1 MKKIPVRQIQEPT
14 LADHFSIKAIED
26 LLNQGE
32 MIQELHRHDFY
43 YLLVL
48 KNGIGEHEIDFT
60 VHEVGDNT
68 LFFMRPGQV
77 HQLNLK
83 KGSTGY
89 LLQFK
94 PDFFDAQDHS
104 AVQLLRQASRQNF
117 CKTNTNQFEKLAN
130 ILAYI
135 FKEFTDRQERYHE
148 VIKTGLHVFFIELLR
163 NRQNKERPT
172 KGLNPYAQ
180 EKLEQFIELLEVR
193 LIIHKQVSQYAELM
207 NMSTYQLAAITKNLL
222 NKTPSDLI
230 NEYIILEAKR
240 QLLATSNQVSQIAY
254 YLGYE
259 DVSYF
264 IRFFK
269 KHTGTSPEVFR
280 QNLK

>member
-1 MKKIPVRQIQEPT
+1 MKKIPVRQIQEPN
-14 LADHFSIKAIED
+14 LADHFSIKAIEA
-26 LLNQGE
+26 LLVEGD
-32 MIQELHRHDFY
+32 MVQELHGHDFF

-48 KNGIGEHEIDFT
+48 KKGIGKHEIDFT
-60 VHEVGDNT
+60 MHEVGDNT
-68 LFFMRPGQV
+68 LFLMRPGQV

-83 KGSTGY
+83 TGSTGY
-89 LLQFK
+89 LIQFK
-94 PDFFDAQDHS
+94 TDFFDAQNHS

-117 CKTNTNQFEKLAN
+117 CKADTDRFNKLAN

-135 FKEFTDRQERYHE
+135 LKEFTDQQEGYQE
-148 VIKTGLHVFFIELLR
+148 VIKAVLHVFLIELLR
-163 NRQNKERPT
+163 QRQNKERPI
-172 KGLNPYAQ
+172 KGVNPYAQ
-180 EKLEQFIELLEVR
+180 EKLEQFVELLELR
-193 LIIHKQVSQYAELM
+193 LTIYKQVGQYAGLM
-207 NMSTYQLAAITKNLL
+207 NISTYQLAAITKNLL
-222 NKTPSDLI
+222 NKTPSELI

-269 KHTGTSPEVFR
+269 KHTGSSPDAFR
-280 QNLK
+280 KNFK

>member
-1 MKKIPVRQIQEPT
+1 MV
-14 LADHFSIKAIED
+14 
-26 LLNQGE
+26 
-32 MIQELHRHDFY
+32 QELHGHDFF

-60 VHEVGDNT
+60 LHEVGDNT

-83 KGSTGY
+83 TGGTGY

-117 CKTNTNQFEKLAN
+117 CKTDTNRFDQLAN

-135 FKEFTDRQERYHE
+135 FKEFTDRQEGYQE
-148 VIKTGLHVFFIELLR
+148 VIKAGLHVFFIELLR
-163 NRQNKERPT
+163 QRQNKERPI
-172 KGLNPYAQ
+172 KGVNPYAQ
-180 EKLEQFIELLEVR
+180 GKLEQFVELLEVR
-193 LIIHKQVSQYAELM
+193 LTSHKQVGQYAELM
-207 NMSTYQLAAITKNLL
+207 NISIYQLAAITKKLL
-222 NKTPSDLI
+222 NKTPSELI

-240 QLLATSNQVSQIAY
+240 QLLATSSQVSQIAY

-269 KHTGTSPEVFR
+269 KHTGSSPEAFR
-280 QNLK
+280 QNFK

>member
-1 MKKIPVRQIQEPT
+1 MKKIPVRQIQEPNLT
-14 LADHFSIKAIED
+14 DHFSIKAVEA
-26 LLNQGE
+26 LLNEGD
-32 MIQELHRHDFY
+32 MVQELHGHDFF

-60 VHEVGDNT
+60 MHEVGDNM

-83 KGSTGY
+83 RGSTGY

-117 CKTNTNQFEKLAN
+117 CKTDTNRFDKLTN

-135 FKEFTDRQERYHE
+135 FKEFTDRQEGYQE
-148 VIKTGLHVFFIELLR
+148 VIKAGFHVFLIELLR
-163 NRQNKERPT
+163 QRQNKERPI
-172 KGLNPYAQ
+172 KGGNPYAQ
-180 EKLEQFIELLEVR
+180 EKLEQFVELLEVR
-193 LIIHKQVSQYAELM
+193 LTIFKQVGQYAGLM
-207 NMSTYQLAAITKNLL
+207 NISTYQLSAITKNLL
-222 NKTPSDLI
+222 NKTPSKLI

-269 KHTGTSPEVFR
+269 KCRLFA
-280 QNLK
+280 